1 MQDQQTTRLPDI
13 LHHIAIQVKDIQRAV
28 EWYTEKFKVK
38 VSYQDDT
45 WAMLQFKNINLA
57 LVLPEQ
63 HPPHIAIESPDAGQ
77 FGTLTKHRDGT
88 ESVYITDSEDN
99 ALEVMQKT

>member
-1 MQDQQTTRLPDI
+1 MQYQNDTILPDT
-13 LHHIAIQVKDIQRAV
+13 LHHIAIQVKNIQRAV
-28 EWYTEKFKVK
+28 EWYTAKFQVK
-38 VSYQDDT
+38 VSYQDNT

-88 ESVYITDSEDN
+88 ESVYITDSEN
-99 ALEVMQKT
+99 NILEVMKQT

>member
-1 MQDQQTTRLPDI
+1 MHDQQTMRLPDTI
-13 LHHIAIQVKDIQRAV
+13 HHIAIQVKDIQRAV
-28 EWYTEKFKVK
+28 EWYTAYFKVK

-57 LVLPEQ
+57 LVFPEQ

-99 ALEVMQKT
+99 VLEVMQQT

>member
-1 MQDQQTTRLPDI
+1 MQYQHDTSLPDT
-13 LHHIAIQVKDIQRAV
+13 LHHIAIQVKNIQRAV
-28 EWYTEKFKVK
+28 EWYTAYFKVK

-63 HPPHIAIESPDAGQ
+63 HPPHIAIESPFANQ
-77 FGTLTKHRDGT
+77 FGALTKHRDGT

-99 ALEVMQKT
+99 ILEVMKQT

>member
-1 MQDQQTTRLPDI
+1 MQYKHDTSLPDT
-13 LHHIAIQVKDIQRAV
+13 LHHIAIQVKNIQRAV
-28 EWYTEKFKVK
+28 EWYTVKFKVK

-63 HPPHIAIESPDAGQ
+63 HPPHVAIESPDADQ

-88 ESVYITDSEDN
+88 ESIYITDSEDN
-99 ALEVMQKT
+99 VLEVMKQT